1 MSFPVEA
8 TLAASATA
16 ALLGVLSAP
25 LISSPICAALVFG
38 WIACIGVALTLAAPP
53 VEPPPSEAE
62 YEAHGL
68 GPLPGGAPPAQL
80 YLDLMK
86 RIVLNLCYHEQSH
99 QVVLSR
105 SPDEGRPAPELARTF
120 SLRAR
125 VMGEDVSLN
134 TLSMVG
140 LRRLDSLQACISALV
155 AEGIEGDLLEAGCAK
170 GGACIFMRAALR
182 AHGDTKRRV
191 YCCDAFAAPPP
202 PPSPL
207 RVALVRPWYVALG
220 AVAYRLPLSSQRWL
234 YGKLMPHQTAFPSNV
249 GHASD
254 DTVRSFMFYLT
265 HGHHLRP
272 PGLGAC
278 AGGTLPHV
286 RSNFARLGLL
296 DEQVVF
302 LPGFFSE
309 TLPTAPFATLAL
321 LRLDGD
327 LYPSTRDA
335 LTHCYPRLAV
345 GGFCIVDDYYA
356 FEECRRAVDDYRSEH
371 GITDELVRIDRLSV
385 LWRRCQ

>member
-1 MSFPVEA
+1 MPLRSRDTSKTLPRHFP
-8 TLAASATA
+8 
-16 ALLGVLSAP
+16 
-25 LISSPICAALVFG
+25 
-38 WIACIGVALTLAAPP
+38 
-53 VEPPPSEAE
+53 
-62 YEAHGL
+62 
-68 GPLPGGAPPAQL
+68 
-80 YLDLMK
+80 
-86 RIVLNLCYHEQSH
+86 
-99 QVVLSR
+99 
-105 SPDEGRPAPELARTF
+105 
-120 SLRAR
+120 
-125 VMGEDVSLN
+125 
-134 TLSMVG
+134 
-140 LRRLDSLQACISALV
+140 DSLQACISALV

-220 AVAYRLPLSSQRWL
+220 AIVYRLPLSSQRWL
-234 YGKLMPHQTAFPSNV
+234 YAKLMPHQTARSPQTSGMRPTTLPRHFQDTSLTQAFPSNV

-296 DEQVVF
+296 DEQVV
-302 LPGFFSE
+302 LLRGFFSE

>member
-140 LRRLDSLQACISALV
+140 LRRLDSLQACL
-155 AEGIEGDLLEAGCAK
+155 
-170 GGACIFMRAALR
+170 
-182 AHGDTKRRV
+182 
-191 YCCDAFAAPPP
+191 
-202 PPSPL
+202 SPL
-207 RVALVRPWYVALG
+207 
-220 AVAYRLPLSSQRWL
+220 
-234 YGKLMPHQTAFPSNV
+234 
-249 GHASD
+249 
-254 DTVRSFMFYLT
+254 
-265 HGHHLRP
+265 
-272 PGLGAC
+272 
-278 AGGTLPHV
+278 
-286 RSNFARLGLL
+286 
-296 DEQVVF
+296 
-302 LPGFFSE
+302 
-309 TLPTAPFATLAL
+309 
-321 LRLDGD
+321 
-327 LYPSTRDA
+327 
-335 LTHCYPRLAV
+335 PRH
-345 GGFCIVDDYYA
+345 F
-356 FEECRRAVDDYRSEH
+356 
-371 GITDELVRIDRLSV
+371 
-385 LWRRCQ
+385 